1 MLIDERTYERLQR
14 RNQEALTNA
23 ENIATIIKEQI
34 IAPACQDGITDFT
47 LMGVIQEEIMPLV
60 LESIKEAFP
69 IMYREEADFIGWL
82 LDRGWIP
89 PARMDKQSLKQPS
102 DQLNLPTRATNSSGE
117 SSMRIE

>member
-60 LESIKEAFP
+60 QDKGWFLDTEMLYIVQKKGYKFKEIP
-69 IMYREEADFIGWL
+69 INWVENGKSGVKLFKTVKDFI
-82 LDRGWIP
+82 
-89 PARMDKQSLKQPS
+89 
-102 DQLNLPTRATNSSGE
+102 LN
-117 SSMRIE
+117 